1 MQTLQ
6 KNQEYKTAILIA
18 NEIKKNMDS
27 FQKYY
32 KNLTQKEYI
41 PLQYILSISAL
52 SLLSKTKKLY

>member
-1 MQTLQ
+1 
-6 KNQEYKTAILIA
+6 
-18 NEIKKNMDS
+18 MDS

-52 SLLSKTKKLY
+52 SLLSKTKKTVLTLTITILIHIWKTKN

>member
-1 MQTLQ
+1 
-6 KNQEYKTAILIA
+6 
-18 NEIKKNMDS
+18 MDS

-52 SLLSKTKKLY
+52 SLLSKTKKLLTLTITILIHIWKTKN